1 MEKLYNEF
9 LTAKYGK
16 LRVIENVFGYFE
28 ISSKSN
34 DDIIAHI
41 SIQYGEKYN
50 SYSSLNIHLIH
61 RDNVMD
67 WFNVSETYSKF
78 IIKSFIFNHFNVEN
92 SNQLR
97 NLLRSE
103 TIEVLNHSV

>member
-1 MEKLYNEF
+1 
-9 LTAKYGK
+9 
-16 LRVIENVFGYFE
+16 
-28 ISSKSN
+28 
-34 DDIIAHI
+34 
-41 SIQYGEKYN
+41 
-50 SYSSLNIHLIH
+50 
-61 RDNVMD
+61 MD